1 MRGHAG
7 GLRGSSLCHPD
18 AIDWS
23 PSVAQWPALT
33 FFFPRPKPPIV
44 LTDHGLPVGIA
55 ESHNVELLH
64 KCSPNAFDWKVISVT
79 NMLKSTR
86 LCH

>member
-1 MRGHAG
+1 MPSR
-7 GLRGSSLCHPD
+7 CD
-18 AIDWS
+18 DWS

-64 KCSPNAFDWKVISVT
+64 KYSPSALYWKVISIT

-86 LCH
+86 LCL